1 MYNKL
6 KSIIDYLILFILGGG
21 TYVCIELTYRGRSHW
36 TMFILGG
43 LCFICCGAL
52 NEHKYS
58 WDMALNSQMLYSALI
73 ITILEFICGL
83 IVNKWLKWNV
93 WDYSNMKFNIL
104 GQVSLLYSIMWY
116 FLSGAAILIDDWIRW
131 IFFGEDRHPR
141 YHFF

>member
-1 MYNKL
+1 MHNKL

-21 TYVCIELTYRGRSHW
+21 IYICIELTYRGRSHW

-73 ITILEFICGL
+73 ITVLEFICGL